1 LFWHKIIILLTGS
14 IITLTLCIALITW
27 YFLNHAGKE
36 IGLSSRKIFSEQT
49 EAFIGKLVKGQAAT
63 LDVQLLHAKATAV
76 YGANFIRE
84 YMSHHNTGD
93 IPLEKLLFTLYTQ
106 ADYSTNIYFTSS
118 DGQLRVTSPV
128 QGKNLTLPQNFNI
141 TRESF
146 FPKPENFKQQ
156 FGEICWSKV
165 HVNPLTVSFDLV
177 VDAVAPVRHEDKIYG
192 YIGVSVSLTRL
203 TAQFNQYQPIRG
215 SYSFMIDTQYQM
227 IGAPP
232 HARVELSPF
241 NFSLSSRGIIDL
253 NNTGNAELDRTL
265 QKMVLGESS
274 LSELKINNDLKYLA
288 YHPLKNINWRLG
300 LVVPVKMATAASKQL
315 TEVVESGTRKALK
328 GMLYWAGGLLILA
341 IIGGIMLA
349 RQITMPIRDMSS
361 VAKEIAAGNFKER
374 VKISGRDEMG
384 RLGFAFN
391 CMADKIQVMINDLNN
406 INQELNLSNKELI
419 EEIFER
425 QQAEDEL
432 KESEERFR
440 SLTESSP
447 DIIFTLEH
455 DGLIAYL
462 NPVFEKILGYKREEA
477 IGKSFTDF
485 VKPEESK
492 MYNQIFKKINNKKD
506 IVRDAFMTLILKNG
520 ESRLFSLSGAPHVY
534 SKGER
539 TGMVGICKDITE
551 QRQLEMQ
558 LRQSHKMEALGT
570 LAGGIA
576 HDFNNILAAI
586 LGYTE
591 LAMMKIM
598 EDMPVKSNL
607 DNVLKAI
614 NRAKNLVGQI
624 LTFSRQTEHEK
635 EPLQVS
641 LIVKEALKL
650 LRASIPAT
658 IDIQQDID
666 IESDM
671 VMADPTQ
678 IHQVMMNLCTNAS
691 YAMRE
696 KGGILEVK
704 LSNVY
709 IDAETVTQQLSHL
722 KPGHY
727 LRLSVG
733 DTGHGIHSSII
744 QRIFDPFFT
753 TKKIGEGTGMGL
765 SVVHGIASSH
775 GGTVTV
781 ESEPGIGSV
790 FHVFFPLMDYKPE
803 SSDADPNISEL
814 LLMGNERI
822 LFVDDEKELG
832 GAFKGMLEHL
842 GYNVTFMS
850 SSIDALTL
858 LFEQP
863 DGFDLVITDQTMP
876 HLTGSELAKEFRRIR
891 PNISFILCTGSSEHM
906 TRDEAMTLGFK
917 EYFMKPVAIQE
928 IAGAIRRILDER
940 IKSPF

>member
-1 LFWHKIIILLTGS
+1 MNKKTATNYPLSNPRQMGLLLWHKIILLLTGS
-14 IITLTLCIALITW
+14 IITLTLSIALITW
-27 YFLNHAGKE
+27 YFLDHAGKE
-36 IGLSSRKIFSEQT
+36 IGHSSRKIFSDQT
-49 EAFIGKLVKGQAAT
+49 ESFIGKLVKGQAAT
-63 LDVQLLHAKATAV
+63 LDIQLLHAKAAAV

-84 YMSHHNTGD
+84 YLAHHHSDD
-93 IPLEKLLFTLYTQ
+93 IPAEDLLSTLYTHS
-106 ADYSTNIYFTSS
+106 DYSTTIYFTSS
-118 DGQLRVTSPV
+118 DGKLRVTSPV
-128 QGKNLTLPQNFNI
+128 QGKNLALPQNFNI
-141 TRESF
+141 TSEPF

-177 VDAVAPVRHEDKIYG
+177 ADAVAPVRYEDEIYG
-192 YIGVSVSLTRL
+192 YVGISVSLTRL

-215 SYSFMIDTQYQM
+215 SYSFLIDTQYQL

-241 NFSLSSRGIIDL
+241 TYSLSSRGIIDL
-253 NNTGNAELDRTL
+253 NNTGNTELDRTL

-300 LVVPVKMATAASKQL
+300 LVVPVRMATAASKQM

-361 VAKEIAAGNFKER
+361 VAKEIADGNFKER
-374 VKISGRDEMG
+374 VKVSGRDEMG
-384 RLGFAFN
+384 RLGTAFN
-391 CMADKIQVMINDLNN
+391 CMADKVQAMINDLNN
-406 INQELNLSNKELI
+406 INQELNLSNRELI

-425 QQAEDEL
+425 QQAENEL
-432 KESEERFR
+432 KESEDRFR
-440 SLTESSP
+440 SLTENSP
-447 DIIFTLEH
+447 DIIFTLENNA
-455 DGLIAYL
+455 LIAYL
-462 NPVFEKILGYKREEA
+462 NPAFEKILGYKREEA
-477 IGKSFTDF
+477 IVKSFTDF

-492 MYNQIFKKINNKKD
+492 KYNQIFKKINTKKD
-506 IVRDAFMTLILKNG
+506 IVRDTVITLIRKNG
-520 ESRLFSLSGAPHVY
+520 EERIFSISGAPNMN
-534 SKGER
+534 SKGEI

-591 LAMMKIM
+591 LAMMKIP
-598 EDMPVKSNL
+598 DDIPVKSNL
-607 DNVLKAI
+607 ENVLKAI

-696 KGGILEVK
+696 KGGILEIK

-709 IDAETVTQQLSHL
+709 IDAETVIQQLSHL

-727 LRLSVG
+727 LRLSVC
-733 DTGHGIHSSII
+733 DTGHGIPSSII

-790 FHVFFPLMDYKPE
+790 FHVFFPLMDSKAEP
-803 SSDADPNISEL
+803 SDADPNISEML
-814 LLMGNERI
+814 LIGNERI

-832 GAFKGMLEHL
+832 ARL
-842 GYNVTFMS
+842 
-850 SSIDALTL
+850 
-858 LFEQP
+858 
-863 DGFDLVITDQTMP
+863 
-876 HLTGSELAKEFRRIR
+876 KECW
-891 PNISFILCTGSSEHM
+891 N
-906 TRDEAMTLGFK
+906 
-917 EYFMKPVAIQE
+917 
-928 IAGAIRRILDER
+928 ILDM
-940 IKSPF
+940 K